1 MNQINEKKEISS
13 LSRSEIIHNNFFKEL
28 KKRNITNVKYA
39 KDNNLDKTT
48 LSKWKNMIT
57 TMSIEQVHQ
66 AASYLHITVND
77 LYYSQTE
84 KKKIHVLSINPEYTP
99 IRAKQTVEIKMYEEH
114 FKYPFNLLQLILF
127 VFILFTAIVFFASK
141 ASGFWMFLLL
151 FIPISGYQYYK
162 EEFGS
167 KKTFIIDYLDDIYYK
182 MDKSTNQYFVINL
195 LLHLLSLIS
204 VITAIVLLFQK
215 KVPTDSSL
223 ETMIIFLTLG
233 IVVYAIVNFFTLFTQ
248 QLDFKTEIYDNEII
262 SHTSSMVNL
271 YMSLFPLAIGT
282 CFLYQYFIDYW
293 YITILLL
300 VTAIFSMIEYLL
312 LTKKYSEYKLVFKE
326 HDKEETLLFPNN

>member
-1 MNQINEKKEISS
+1 MNRINEKKEISS

-114 FKYPFNLLQLILF
+114 FKHPFNLLQLILF

-162 EEFGS
+162 EEFDS
-167 KKTFIIDYLDDIYYK
+167 KKTFIVDYLDDIYYK
-182 MDKSTNQYFVINL
+182 IDKPKNQYFVINMI
-195 LLHLLSLIS
+195 LHLLAMISLIIS
-204 VITAIVLLFQK
+204 FVLLLQRKF
-215 KVPTDSSL
+215 PTDSNL
-223 ETMIIFLTLG
+223 ETMIIFLLLG
-233 IVVYAIVNFFTLFTQ
+233 MGVYAIVNFFTLFTH
-248 QLDFKTEIYDNEII
+248 QLNFKVEIYDNEIM
-262 SHTSSMVNL
+262 SHSSSMMNL
-271 YMSLFPLAIGT
+271 YMSLLLLAVGT
-282 CFLYQYFIDYW
+282 CFLYQYFADYW
-293 YITILLL
+293 YVTIFLL

-326 HDKEETLLFPNN
+326 QDKEEVILFPNN